1 VKNRFFILLF
11 LTLLAASTIDTAFA
25 STIDLT
31 GQCVCTNAI
40 SIEHGKEGCVG
51 SACSNFPHNRLL
63 SAT

>member
-1 VKNRFFILLF
+1 MKNRFFILLF
-11 LTLLAASTIDTAFA
+11 LTLLAASTID
-25 STIDLT
+25 LT
-31 GQCVCTNAI
+31 GQCVCTNAT